1 MGRIKSGD
9 FVGPRD
15 AAFRAG
21 AIMALPSVRRLRYVG
36 LVVLAVAGMLT
47 SPSPRVTADEPAN
60 AEAEAALQRLSE
72 RLADPSDDRTR
83 LRADLLDFRLKHSG
97 TVYAARASR
106 LLSQLPSPL
115 DKLDPARIPPLER
128 FPGWQPKELVAILG
142 EHRGRHAAPVSCV
155 AISTDGTLV
164 ASGGASYVRL
174 WDAGT
179 LRLHFLAGHYAVTSI
194 AFGRDG
200 KMLAAGG
207 SGGGVTVW
215 EITKDK
221 QLKPRFVVQACTSPV
236 YGVAF
241 SPDSKSLAV
250 ACHDNAVRLYDV
262 SGPKIEESATLN
274 GHSQAVSAVAFSPEG
289 KTLASGSYDQTI
301 RLWDMRGKDSQERA
315 VLEGQAATITALAYS
330 SKSVLAS
337 AGADGNVLLWG
348 VPSGTKPKPRLA
360 FTPKSGTIPAL
371 SFSPTGNTLALA
383 CGDGTA
389 RLWSLGGSPKERLKL
404 EGHAAA
410 VNGVAYT
417 SDGKTLVTGSS
428 DWTVR
433 CWDLSGA
440 RARERFTPWNHLSVV
455 NGIDFSLD
463 LTTLVSGSEDRVIRL
478 WDLTKP
484 DLKTRAYLKSD
495 DKAPITRVAYSPD
508 GKTVAAGGICL
519 NVRQWDAHTPT
530 RTRPTLK
537 PPGYVNELLYSPDSR
552 FVLIRTQK
560 VVAIYDARTSAEV
573 RRFATQDMD
582 IHCIAWSPD
591 GKRILTG
598 HGVPLMKDGK
608 YVLKNGSYVYT
619 DCIVRMFDAET
630 GEEVYSDKSF
640 TTPVYS
646 LGFSVEGK
654 QAFTGLY
661 EPALRR
667 WKASSTGL
675 KALPG
680 WPGASGYVHFMRLSP
695 DGKQMVT
702 SGLDGQLVLWEVATG
717 KRLRAWALP
726 EVIGNTAFAS
736 DSRHLGVALAT
747 GVIYI
752 LRLAPAGEPAH

>member
-1 MGRIKSGD
+1 
-9 FVGPRD
+9 
-15 AAFRAG
+15 
-21 AIMALPSVRRLRYVG
+21 MALPSVHRWRSIEI
-36 LVVLAVAGMLT
+36 VVLAVAGVLS
-47 SPSPRVTADEPAN
+47 SPSGLVATEEPAN
-60 AEAEAALQRLSE
+60 AEADAALQGFKE
-72 RLADPSDDRTR
+72 RLTEPSGDRTR
-83 LRADLLDFRLKHSG
+83 LRADLLEFRLKHSG
-97 TVYAARASR
+97 SAHAARASA
-106 LLSQLPSPL
+106 LLSQLPSTL
-115 DKLDPARIPPLER
+115 DKLDAAHILPLER
-128 FPGWQPKELVAILG
+128 FPNWQPKELVAVLG

-155 AISTDGTLV
+155 AVSTDGTLV

-174 WDAGT
+174 WDAAA
-179 LRLHFLAGHYAVTSI
+179 LRLHSLASHYVVTCI
-194 AFGRDG
+194 ALSRDG
-200 KMLAAGG
+200 RMLAAGG
-207 SGGGVTVW
+207 SGGGVSVW

-221 QLKPRFVVQACTSPV
+221 QLKPRFFVQACTSPV

-274 GHSQAVSAVAFSPEG
+274 GHSQAVSAVVFSPDG
-289 KTLASGSYDQTI
+289 KTLASGSYDQSI

-315 VLEGQAATITALAYS
+315 VLEGQAATITALTYS
-330 SKSVLAS
+330 AKGVLAS

-348 VPSGTKPKPRLA
+348 VPTGAKPKPRLA
-360 FTPKSGTIPAL
+360 FTPKAGGIPAL

-389 RLWSLGGSPKERLKL
+389 RLWNLGGSPKERYKL

-410 VNGVAYT
+410 VNGIAYAP
-417 SDGKTLVTGSS
+417 DGKTLVTGSS

-440 RARERFTPWNHLSVV
+440 RAKERFTPWSHLSIV
-455 NGIDFSLD
+455 NSIDFSLD

-484 DLKTRAYLKSD
+484 DLRTRAYLKSD
-495 DKAPITRVAYSPD
+495 DKAPINRVAYTPD
-508 GKTVAAGGICL
+508 GKTVAAGGMCL

-537 PPGYVNELLYSPDSR
+537 PPGYVNELLYSPDNR
-552 FVLIRTQK
+552 FVLVRTQK
-560 VVAIYDARTSAEV
+560 VVAIFDAHTSAEV

-582 IHCIAWSPD
+582 IHCVAWSPD

-598 HGVPLMKDGK
+598 HGIPLMKDGK
-608 YVLKNGSYVYT
+608 YVLKDGAYVYT
-619 DCIVRMFDAET
+619 DCMVRMFDAET
-630 GEEVYSDKSF
+630 AEEVYSDKSF
-640 TTPVYS
+640 TTPVYG
-646 LGFSVEGK
+646 LGYSVDGR

-667 WKASSTGL
+667 WDASPTGL
-675 KALPG
+675 KSLPA
-680 WPGASGYVHFMRLSP
+680 WQGASGYVHFMRFSP

-702 SGLDGQLVLWEVATG
+702 SGLDGQFLLWDVATG
-717 KRLRAWALP
+717 KRIKSWALP
-726 EVIGNTAFAS
+726 EIIGNVAFAS
-736 DSRHLGVALAT
+736 DSRHLGVALST
-747 GVIYI
+747 GVIYV
-752 LRLAPAGEPAH
+752 LRLAPSAETAR